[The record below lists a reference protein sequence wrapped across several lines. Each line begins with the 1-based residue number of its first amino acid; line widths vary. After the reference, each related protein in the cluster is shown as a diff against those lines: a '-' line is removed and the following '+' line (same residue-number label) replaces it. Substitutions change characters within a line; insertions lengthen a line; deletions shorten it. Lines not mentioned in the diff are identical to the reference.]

1 MLLKKINIKWYLSSY
16 FVVSLFISE
25 GSQTASESNQIY
37 NCTVI
42 KLTNT
47 ALFCIET
54 KYLYIAC
61 TLSSDVGKVNSGV
74 VPIKPTS
81 YSNFTMRTQTLG
93 QFQYCFRLVSFCG
106 SVVIKDFPI
115 SKRFNQKRHSHIVTH
130 ATFVPQLER
139 SETFPSS

>member
-1 MLLKKINIKWYLSSY
+1 MVLSK
-16 FVVSLFISE
+16 LFCSIPFYIWRIPNSFRKQ
-25 GSQTASESNQIY
+25 SDY

-47 ALFCIET
+47 ALFCSET

-61 TLSSDVGKVNSGV
+61 TLSSDVGKVNSRV
-74 VPIKPTS
+74 VPIKSTS

-130 ATFVPQLER
+130 DIFVPQLEC
-139 SETFPSS
+139 SETFPSSWI